1 MGGIF
6 LRDGDTLIAM
16 REQPYEAEDVLQALI
31 ADHPEI
37 LVEDVGDD
45 VHGWV
50 LVKREAGVPDR
61 QDGADRW
68 GLDHLFLD
76 HAGVPTLIEV
86 KRSSDTRIRR
96 EYVGQML
103 DYAANAARYWSL
115 DSVRTWFEAQHADP
129 QSKLDEAFGVTD
141 YDSYW
146 ETVKINLAA
155 DRIRLVFVADEIP
168 AEVRSIV
175 EFLNRQMKETE
186 VLAIEVKQYV
196 DARGERQT
204 IVPRVLG
211 QTEATKASK
220 SGVSRVTREWD
231 EQSMLADLAERRNA
245 HEADLARSVL
255 RWARD
260 HDGVH
265 IEFGKGAQ
273 FGSALVLVEREGLPT
288 LRALRLFSSGQVEI
302 PLRRVQSDA
311 VRGELRRRI
320 NEAVPGVS
328 QGSVPSFY
336 LRALEDDQTRQRFF
350 AAMEWAFDHA
360 VGQ

>member
-1 MGGIF
+1 MGGIY
-6 LRDGDTLIAM
+6 LRDGDTFIPM
-16 REQPYEAEDVLQALI
+16 REQPYAAEDILQALI
-31 ADHPEI
+31 ADHPEV
-37 LVEDVGDD
+37 LVEDADED
-45 VHGWV
+45 VSGWV

-61 QDGADRW
+61 EDGSDRW

-76 HAGVPTLIEV
+76 QSGIPTLIEV

-103 DYAANAARYWSL
+103 DYAANATRYWSV
-115 DSVRTWFEAQHADP
+115 DSVRTWFEAEHADP
-129 QSKLDEAFGVTD
+129 QSKLDAAFGATD

-146 ETVKINLAA
+146 ETVKTNLAA

-175 EFLNRQMKETE
+175 EFLNRQMRETE

-196 DARGERQT
+196 DAKGERQT

-211 QTEATKASK
+211 QTEAAKASK
-220 SGVSRVTREWD
+220 SGAPRVAREWD
-231 EQSMLADLAERRNA
+231 EQSLLAQLAERRGT
-245 HEADLARSVL
+245 HEADIALSVL

-260 HDGVH
+260 HDDVR
-265 IEFGKGAQ
+265 IEFGRGAQ
-273 FGSALVLVEREGLPT
+273 FGSARVLVEREGLPT
-288 LRALRLFSSGQVEI
+288 LRAFRLYSSGQIEI

-311 VRGELRRRI
+311 VRDELRHRI

-328 QGSVPSFY
+328 QGPAPTFY
-336 LRALEDDQTRQRFF
+336 LDALGDDHTRERFF